1 MAKENNVN
9 TILWIVGIA
18 IFLLIVYQLP
28 ILPQFAIITPDE
40 KEENLYE
47 YYDEGEMGEI
57 SFYRG
62 ARVGN
67 VFTIG
72 TVGPNE
78 DFVID
83 SIKVKLKR
91 EGVPGTVYLNIY
103 KSGVDG
109 KPFGEPLSSGS
120 IQGNDLSNLDFEEVT
135 IDLKKAILNKDEEYV
150 FFLSIT
156 GGNENNM
163 VWTRVFNGNLYPGGD
178 AILKI
183 EEGWR
188 FYDYFDVLFKIYGTG
203 PV

>member
-1 MAKENNVN
+1 MKTEN
-9 TILWIVGIA
+9 ILYWAIGI
-18 IFLLIVYQLP
+18 IILLLVVSQLP
-28 ILPQFAIITPDE
+28 VLPQFAIVSPDE

-47 YYDEGEMGEI
+47 YYYEGEMGEI

-78 DFVID
+78 DFIID
-83 SIKVKLKR
+83 LIKVKLKR
-91 EGVPGTVYLNIY
+91 EGIPGTVYLNIY
-103 KSGVDG
+103 KAGIGG
-109 KPFGEPLSSGS
+109 KPYGESLTSGS
-120 IQGNDLSNLDFEEVT
+120 IQGNDLSDSDFEEVN
-135 IDLKKAILNKDEEYV
+135 IDLEETILNKDEKYV

-156 GGNENNM
+156 GGDENNM
-163 VWTRVFNGNLYPGGD
+163 VWARVFNDNLYPGGD

-183 EEGWR
+183 EEGWQY
-188 FYDYFDVLFKIYGTG
+188 YDYFDVLFKIYGTG